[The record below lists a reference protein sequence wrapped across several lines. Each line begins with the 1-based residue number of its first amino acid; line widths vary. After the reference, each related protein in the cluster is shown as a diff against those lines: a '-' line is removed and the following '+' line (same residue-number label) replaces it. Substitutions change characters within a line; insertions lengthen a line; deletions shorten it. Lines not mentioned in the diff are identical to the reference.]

1 MASVART
8 DLSKSE
14 KDELCCVYSALVLH
28 DSGADITADS
38 LQKIITASGNT
49 VEKYWPALFAR
60 SLKGLDLA
68 GVLGSVGTGSAGSAP
83 APSSAPQETKKEE
96 EKPAETKKDDDDD
109 ALAGGIGFGDDEW

>member
-8 DLSKSE
+8 DLSKTE
-14 KDELCCVYSALVLH
+14 KDELCCVYSALILN
-28 DSGADITADS
+28 DSSADITAES

-49 VEKYWPALFAR
+49 VEKYWPVLFAR

-68 GVLGSVGTGSAGSAP
+68 GVLGSIGTGSASA
-83 APSSAPQETKKEE
+83 APVVSVAQETKKEE

>member
-8 DLSKSE
+8 DLSKTE
-14 KDELCCVYSALVLH
+14 KDELCCVYSALILN
-28 DSGADITADS
+28 DSGADITAES

-49 VEKYWPALFAR
+49 VEKYWPTLFAR

-68 GVLGSVGTGSAGSAP
+68 GVLGSIGTGSVGPTPVA
-83 APSSAPQETKKEE
+83 SAPQETKKEE